1 MKLNEKRYYLDKNS
15 WSQLQATYG
24 IKTLQEEETI
34 HGVRFIPRGLFFVK
48 LCLINILE

>member
-24 IKTLQEEETI
+24 IKTQQEEETK
-34 HGVRFIPRGLFFVK
+34 HG
-48 LCLINILE
+48 INLSPVDYSL